1 MERKTNLTLHLIQ
14 VLNKILRMNYLDNL
28 FFAILLTF
36 GAYYF
41 VKNVKKIIRNINLG
55 QAINRSDN
63 ASERWKNMAMIA
75 LGQSKMVKRPV
86 AGILHIIV
94 YLGFV
99 IINIE
104 VLEIIIDGLFGTHR
118 VFSFLGI
125 VYDLL
130 IGSFEILALLVLVAV
145 IVFLI
150 RRNGI
155 KLKRFISS
163 DLKGWP
169 KSDANY
175 ILYFEIVL
183 MSLFLL
189 MNAADF
195 HLQNISGGFGHYH
208 QAGSFPIS
216 QYIAPFFDGMNPTSV
231 AFFER
236 IFWWIHITGI
246 LIFLNY
252 LYFSKHLHIL
262 LAFPNTYFA
271 DLNPKGQLDNLA
283 SVTKEVRLMMDP
295 NADPYATPVIDETR
309 GGAELSEANAAPTKF
324 GASDVQDLNWVQ
336 LLNAYTCTE
345 CGRCTSSCPANQTG
359 KKLSPRKIMMD
370 TRDRLEEVGKN
381 IDANKGVFIPD
392 NKSLLND
399 YISSEELWACTSCN
413 ACVEECPVNISP
425 LSIIMDMRRYLVMEQ
440 SAAPMPLN
448 AMMTNIENN
457 GAPWQ
462 YNQQDRLNWKNE
474 N

>member
-1 MERKTNLTLHLIQ
+1 MS
-14 VLNKILRMNYLDNL
+14 ILGNIL
-28 FFAILLTF
+28 FAILLGLGF
-36 GAYYF
+36 GYF
-41 VKNVKKIIRNINLG
+41 SINVKKLIRNIKLG
-55 QAINRSDN
+55 KEINRNDN
-63 ASERWKNMAMIA
+63 RPERWKNMAMIA
-75 LGQSKMVKRPV
+75 LGQSKMVKRPI

-94 YLGFV
+94 YVGFV

-104 VLEIIIDGLFGTHR
+104 LLEIIIDGLFSTHR
-118 VFSFLGI
+118 VFSFLGGF
-125 VYDLL
+125 YDFL
-130 IGSFEILALLVLVAV
+130 IASFEILALLVLIAV
-145 IVFLI
+145 IVFWV
-150 RRNGI
+150 RRNI
-155 KLKRFISS
+155 VKLNRFTSKELS
-163 DLKGWP
+163 GKP
-169 KSDANY
+169 KNDANY
-175 ILYFEIVL
+175 ILYFEVVL

-195 HLQNISGGFGHYH
+195 HLQNVAGGFSHYH

-216 QYIAPFFDGMNPTSV
+216 QFIAPFFDGMSNNAV
-231 AFFER
+231 FMLER
-236 IFWWIHITGI
+236 TFWWLHIIGI

-262 LAFPNTYFA
+262 LAFPNTFYA
-271 DLNPKGQLDNLA
+271 DLNAKGKIDNLE
-283 SVTKEVRLMMDP
+283 SVTNEVKLMMDP
-295 NADPYATPVIDETR
+295 NANPYATPADDAVP
-309 GGAELSEANAAPTKF
+309 SKF
-324 GASDVQDLNWVQ
+324 GASDVMDLNWVQ

-381 IDANKGVFIPD
+381 LDKNKGVFVPD

-399 YISSEELWACTSCN
+399 YITPEELWACTSCN

-440 SAAPMPLN
+440 SAAPQSLN

-474 N
+474 